1 MTLHARSTIDCD
13 VAPQFTA
20 CYLRVAGEECAFIEA
35 HTAHALPRLLAA
47 LDAHALRPEQVRYV
61 AVTHAHLDHAA
72 GAGALLA
79 RCPNATL
86 LAHPRAARHLIDPA
100 KLVASATQVYG
111 AERFD
116 ALYGRVQPIPAARV
130 RVLEDGDTFELGG
143 ARLEAHHTAGH
154 AKHHLVIADP
164 ATDAVYTGD
173 TFGLVYPALQRAGRL
188 ALASTSPTDFD
199 AAEARRSLD
208 RVLSLGA
215 GAACLTHFDAVR
227 DLDVVAAQVRAWI
240 DRSEAWLEAA
250 AASEQGF
257 EAARDTI
264 AAEIRAALS
273 REANAAGLSLT
284 SSDWALVAV
293 DIDLN
298 AQGVA
303 FAALKA
309 RADRAGA

>member
-20 CYLRVAGEECAFIEA
+20 CYLRVAGEECAFVEA

-47 LDAHALRPEQVRYV
+47 LDAHALRLEQVRYV
-61 AVTHAHLDHAA
+61 IVTHAHLDHAA
-72 GAGALLA
+72 GAGSLLA

-86 LAHPRAARHLIDPA
+86 LAHPRAARHLIDPT

-116 ALYGRVQPIPAARV
+116 ALYGRVEPIPAARV
-130 RVLEDGDTFELGG
+130 RALEDGDTFELGG
-143 ARLEAHHTAGH
+143 ATLQAHHTAGH
-154 AKHHLVIADP
+154 AKHHLVLADP
-164 ATDAVYTGD
+164 ATDAVFTGD

-199 AAEARRSLD
+199 PAEARRSLD

-215 GAACLTHFDAVR
+215 GAACLTHFGAVH
-227 DLDVVAAQVRAWI
+227 DLDTVAAQVRAWI

-250 AASEQGF
+250 AASDQSF
-257 EAARDTI
+257 EAARDDI
-264 AAEIRAALS
+264 KAALRAALE
-273 REANAAGLSLT
+273 REASAVGLSLT
-284 SSDWALVAV
+284 SADWATLAV

>member
-1 MTLHARSTIDCD
+1 LDSLATMDIPAIGYGIHYEFGLFRQTFVQGRQVE
-13 VAPQFTA
+13 VADAWLANNNPWLIRRPN
-20 CYLRVAGEECAFIEA
+20 LRVRV
-35 HTAHALPRLLAA
+35 P
-47 LDAHALRPEQVRYV
+47 
-61 AVTHAHLDHAA
+61 
-72 GAGALLA
+72 
-79 RCPNATL
+79 
-86 LAHPRAARHLIDPA
+86 
-100 KLVASATQVYG
+100 
-111 AERFD
+111 
-116 ALYGRVQPIPAARV
+116 LYGRVQPIPAARV

-173 TFGLVYPALQRAGRL
+173 PFGLVYPALQRAGRL

-215 GAACLTHFDAVR
+215 GVACLTHFDAVR

-284 SSDWALVAV
+284 SADWALLAV

-298 AQGVA
+298 AQGVS

-309 RADRAGA
+309 RADYPVALNNLAFALEKQQKGQEASALYRQVLELEAGNATARRRLRLLERRSLNEGTGSDGDKAA